1 MSIDSS
7 VNAGQAGQPPVFD
20 SYGRLSWNP
29 TTHELEKIETQHED
43 NRKTIARHGGVLGA
57 ELADGLS
64 AWKKNVRRKDFEK
77 LLERAEKGLSQGIA
91 VWHVDRLFR
100 QPRDLERLIDL
111 ADSGFM
117 VIGSHGTRDLSNP
130 DDRFILRI
138 EVAHAAR
145 SSDDTSRRIK
155 RRFQKY
161 REEGRLVGGR
171 PGFGFM
177 RKDPAWTPGPS
188 QDEDDRPFVSAR
200 QVARERSAL
209 RAAVKAVE
217 AKLTDQSKVARL
229 WNEMGLRTVA
239 GNTFT
244 PVAVRATLL
253 RPTLC
258 GRIEHEGTLVGR
270 LPGKPIV
277 DEKVWLRMR
286 AQYEGRRR
294 GAAPGRQHLA
304 PGVLVC
310 GVCGTKLSGRK
321 KEKKKKRSDGTR
333 VTTYYCN
340 KDRRGCGEVYADMRA
355 VDTELRL
362 LTISRLSDSRY
373 AQAITA
379 ARAQVSERLADVT
392 KEIEEIEALQAA
404 LSERLGRR
412 EITLGVFDASNKH
425 LMEDLEPLLA
435 EREELSGG
443 SPEGPSVALSAEQ
456 VAAQWDGTDDL
467 MKRRAMLVDAIG
479 PMQVQIMPAV
489 KEGKRTFD
497 PDRVKLVQPKPKVRA
512 KASSAA

>member
-1 MSIDSS
+1 MSNHGS
-7 VNAGQAGQPPVFD
+7 VKAGQAGQPPVFD

-43 NRKTIARHGGVLGA
+43 NRKTIARHGAVLGA

-145 SSDDTSRRIK
+145 SSDDSSRRIK

-171 PGFGFM
+171 PGFGFV
-177 RKDPAWTPGPS
+177 RKDPDWTAGPN
-188 QDEDDRPFVSAR
+188 QDEDDRPSVSAR
-200 QVARERSAL
+200 LVARERSAL

-229 WNEMGLRTVA
+229 WNEMGLRTVE
-239 GNTFT
+239 GNTWT

-253 RPTLC
+253 RAVLC
-258 GRIEHEGTLVGR
+258 GRIEHEGVVMGR

-277 DEKVWLRMR
+277 DEKVWLRLR

-304 PGVLVC
+304 PGLLVC
-310 GVCGTKLSGRK
+310 GECGTKLSGRK
-321 KEKKKKRSDGTR
+321 KEKTRSDGTR

-340 KDRRGCGEVYADMRA
+340 KDRRGCGKVYADMRA
-355 VDTELRL
+355 VDAELRL
-362 LTISRLSDSRY
+362 ITISRLSDSRY
-373 AQAITA
+373 AQAITS
-379 ARAQVSERLADVT
+379 ARAKVSDRLAEVT
-392 KEIEEIEALQAA
+392 REIEEIEALQAA

-412 EITLGVFDASNKH
+412 EITLSVFDASNKH
-425 LMEDLEPLLA
+425 LMGDLEPLLV
-435 EREELSGG
+435 ECEELSGG
-443 SPEGPSVALSAEQ
+443 SPEGPTVAMSAEQ
-456 VAAQWDGTDDL
+456 VAAQWDSTDDL

-479 PMQVQIMPAV
+479 PMEVRITPAV
-489 KEGKRTFD
+489 KDGKRTFD
-497 PDRVKLVQPKPKVRA
+497 PDRVRLVHPKAKVREE
-512 KASSAA
+512 ASRAA